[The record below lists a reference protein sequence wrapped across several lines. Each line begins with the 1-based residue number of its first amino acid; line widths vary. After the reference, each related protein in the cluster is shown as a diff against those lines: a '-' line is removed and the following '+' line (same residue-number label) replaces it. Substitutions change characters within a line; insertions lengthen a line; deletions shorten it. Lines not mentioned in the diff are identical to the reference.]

1 MDRALRVLTLLL
13 AGAGP
18 VPPLPVVVPAP
29 GAVTPP
35 AVTAVRAAHHPG
47 YDRLVLQFSGAVPT
61 VSAAWKAHIVN
72 PETDARIAVAGHAF
86 ALISMTP
93 AQGHTDAGHVT
104 LPRRITFAL
113 PNLTQLV
120 VTEDFEAH
128 ISIGLGLQR
137 HTALHVQRLTSPSR
151 VVIDITSAWPTTT
164 VKDYFLHVPSFKV
177 GHLPYIR
184 AGSRPVAAGGVARQA
199 LERLFAGPT
208 PAERAGGLTF
218 LASGATG
225 FSALSISQGVA
236 RVRLTG
242 SCRGAGATS
251 VANLIEPT
259 LKQFA
264 SVRWVKIY
272 DQHGQTGTPSGQQDS
287 IPACLEPRPS

>member
-1 MDRALRVLTLLL
+1 MARSLRVLARLL
-13 AGAGP
+13 AGPGLVLPLAVA
-18 VPPLPVVVPAP
+18 VPPAA
-29 GAVTPP
+29 AVTIPT
-35 AVTAVRAAHHPG
+35 VTAVRAAHHPG
-47 YDRLVLQFSGAVPT
+47 YDRLVLQFSGALPT
-61 VSAAWKAHIVN
+61 ATAAWKPYIVN
-72 PETDARIAVAGHAF
+72 PETGSRVAVAGHAF

-93 AQGHTDAGHVT
+93 AQGHTDTGHVT
-104 LPRRITFAL
+104 LPRRVTFAL

-128 ISIGLGLQR
+128 VSIGLGLQR

-151 VVIDITSAWPTTT
+151 VVIDVTSAWPTTN
-164 VKDYFLHVPSFKV
+164 VKDYFLHVPSFTV
-177 GHLPYIR
+177 GRVPYIR
-184 AGSRPVAAGGVARQA
+184 AVNRPVAAGGVARQA

-208 PAERAGGLTF
+208 PAERAAGLTF

-225 FSALSISQGVA
+225 FSSLSISQGVA

-242 SCRGAGATS
+242 NCRGGGATS
-251 VANLIEPT
+251 VANLIVPT

-272 DQHGQTGTPSGQQDS
+272 DRLGRTGTPSGHVDS
-287 IPACLEPRPS
+287 LPACLEP